1 MGKTFAEKVL
11 AKRAGLSEVV
21 PGQIVTVRPDHLLM
35 HDNTSAIVGKVAE
48 DLKTY
53 GLVDRDL
60 PVIAIDHVVP
70 AVDEKTALGHA
81 KIRQFV
87 RNYGVKHFFDVG
99 EGVCHQLMVEKGF
112 AQPGRLILGSD
123 SHTCTYGAL
132 NAFAAGIDRTEAAV
146 LMLTGET
153 WLRVPETIKV
163 TLSGTFPAGVM
174 GKDLVL
180 RIIGDIGADGANYKA
195 VEFHGGL
202 SALTMDDRFTMAN
215 MGVEM
220 GAKLAVFPVDSAT
233 EAYLREHAPGASWE
247 PVWAG
252 AGAAY
257 CRGLAYDLSSLEPA
271 VAKPHTVDNV
281 APISDVKGLPV
292 QQAYLGTCTNGRLS
306 DLQAAAAILKGRHIA
321 PGVRLLVIP
330 ASRSI
335 FQAAIADGTLATLVE
350 AGAMVGPPGCGPCLG
365 AHQGLLAPGERCI
378 SSSNRNFQGR
388 MGSKEAEVFLGSP
401 LTVAASALTGVLT
414 DPRDII
420 QPQRR

>member
-1 MGKTFAEKVL
+1 MGHTFSEKVL
-11 AKRAGLSEVV
+11 ARKAGMDAVV

-35 HDNTSAIVGKVAE
+35 HDNTSAIVGKVSE

-53 GLVDRDL
+53 GLVSPDL

-87 RNYGVKHFFDVG
+87 KDYGVNHFFDVG
-99 EGVCHQLMVEKGF
+99 EGVCHQLMVEKGL
-112 AQPGRLILGSD
+112 ALPGMLVLGSD
-123 SHTCTYGAL
+123 SHTCMYGAL
-132 NAFAAGIDRTEAAV
+132 GAFSTGIDRTEAAV
-146 LMLTGET
+146 LLLTGET

-163 TLSGTFPAGVM
+163 TVKGSFAAGVM

-180 RIIGDIGADGANYKA
+180 RIIGELGADGANYKA
-195 VEFHGGL
+195 VEYHGDL
-202 SALTMDDRFTMAN
+202 AALPQDDRLTIAN
-215 MGVEM
+215 MGIEM
-220 GAKLAVFPVDSAT
+220 GAKLAAFPVDALT
-233 EAYLREHAPGASWE
+233 EAYLADHAPGASYE
-247 PVWAG
+247 PVWAD
-252 AGAAY
+252 ADATY
-257 CRGLAYDLSSLEPA
+257 REEFTYDLTNLEPV

-281 APISDVKGLPV
+281 APVSEVVGLPI

-306 DLQAAAAILKGRHIA
+306 DLQAAAAILRGRHVA

-335 FQAAIADGTLATLVE
+335 FQGAIADGTLAALVE

-388 MGSKEAEVFLGSP
+388 MGSKDAEVFLGSP

-414 DPRDII
+414 DPREVL
-420 QPQRR
+420 

>member
-11 AKRAGLSEVV
+11 AKKAGLEGVL

-35 HDNTSAIVGKVAE
+35 HDNTSAIVSKVSD

-53 GLVDRDL
+53 GLVNPEL

-70 AVDEKTALGHA
+70 AVDEKTALGHV
-81 KIRQFV
+81 KIREFV
-87 RNYGVKHFFDVG
+87 KAYGVKHFFDVG
-99 EGVCHQLMVEKGF
+99 DGVCHQLVVEKGL
-112 AQPGRLILGSD
+112 ALPGQLVLGSD
-123 SHTCTYGAL
+123 SHTCMYGAL
-132 NAFAAGIDRTEAAV
+132 GAFSTGIDRTEAAV
-146 LMLTGET
+146 LLLTGET

-163 TLSGTFPAGVM
+163 TLSGRFPKGVI

-180 RIIGDIGADGANYKA
+180 RIIGDIGADGANYMA
-195 VEFHGGL
+195 VEFHGDL
-202 SALTMDDRFTMAN
+202 AAVPQDDRFTIAN
-215 MGVEM
+215 MGIEM
-220 GAKLAVFPVDSAT
+220 GAKIAAFPVDAIT
-233 EAYLREHAPGASWE
+233 QAYLAEHAPRASFEPLWADAGASYARE
-247 PVWAG
+247 
-252 AGAAY
+252 
-257 CRGLAYDLSSLEPA
+257 LAYDLSKLEPV

-281 APISDVKGLPV
+281 SPISEVKGLPV

-306 DLQAAAAILKGRHIA
+306 DLHEAAAILKGKHIA

-330 ASRSI
+330 ASRGI
-335 FQAAIADGTLATLVE
+335 YQAAIADGTLAILVE

-388 MGSKEAEVFLGSP
+388 MGSKDAEVFLGSP

-414 DPRDII
+414 DPREVMK
-420 QPQRR
+420 